1 MKSRAFGQNNIF
13 KRRKFVGRILAL
25 PSRAYKNFD
34 LLAWSECIFDPMVF
48 YHFLMFVYLTNQ
60 IQAKR
65 DFKSIQDIIQEKE
78 KKKHKIIPV
87 HKANSVLNDGA
98 LYNVQQNI
106 FSAKTKQNILVF
118 EKYLQDHHEIFRE
131 RLFLNHKKFD
141 TKRRQMDFV
150 AIVRNI
156 KNEEERKMIEEI
168 LNQISLEIENYIIT
182 QVNSEYILSIG
193 NVIMSSES
201 TDYQAWH
208 TDFDEKKKYKYVPT
222 VFFLA
227 ISACRLEFYNDNGKD
242 ITICIKSG
250 DVLNFNGYAIHRG
263 CRYKNMNFRVHWYA
277 LHKDDANDI
286 KKVGQD
292 THIYTNLS

>member
-1 MKSRAFGQNNIF
+1 MSN
-13 KRRKFVGRILAL
+13 L
-25 PSRAYKNFD
+25 
-34 LLAWSECIFDPMVF
+34 
-48 YHFLMFVYLTNQ
+48 

-65 DFKSIQDIIQEKE
+65 DFKSIEDIIQEKE

-87 HKANSVLNDGA
+87 HKANCVLNDGA

-106 FSAKTKQNILVF
+106 FSAKTKQNILVL
-118 EKYLQDHHEIFRE
+118 EKYLQVHHEIFRE
-131 RLFLNHKKFD
+131 RLFLNQKKFD

-168 LNQISLEIENYIIT
+168 LNQVSLEIENYIIA
-182 QVNSEYILSIG
+182 QVNSEFKLSIG
-193 NVIMSSES
+193 NVIMSLES

-208 TDFDEKKKYKYVPT
+208 TDFDEKKKYNYVPM

-242 ITICIKSG
+242 ITVSIKSG
-250 DVLNFNGYAIHRG
+250 DLLTFNGYAIHRG
-263 CRYKNMNFRVHWYA
+263 CRYKKLNFRIHWYA
-277 LHKDDANDI
+277 LHKDDAIDI

-292 THIYTNLS
+292 THIYSNLK